1 MMIIMT
7 NEQLANRLMGQV
19 QFNDAL
25 DETCRA
31 LMEEAADK
39 LREKPAASTPVA
51 GDAVADSPYS
61 PAGIAA
67 GLRWE
72 HMRVALREEA
82 VRQCLHKPHGQEWR
96 PIVQADIDRLLD
108 AALAQDHASQD
119 NQ

>member
-1 MMIIMT
+1 MT

-31 LMEEAADK
+31 LMEEAAEK

-51 GDAVADSPYS
+51 GDDIAITVAQRICTLGIGNNRNAVQLE
-61 PAGIAA
+61 IKAA
-67 GLRWE
+67 IE
-72 HMRVALREEA
+72 
-82 VRQCLHKPHGQEWR
+82 
-96 PIVQADIDRLLD
+96 
-108 AALAQDHASQD
+108 AALAQDRIN